1 MTLRPLAVPNT
12 RKPILSQVFLPHPT
26 PIPGAAH
33 KAPCIFPSGRP
44 SESESQEVKVPGVGA
59 GSAPASEPRQ
69 SHCLWD
75 GGEAVT
81 CLYPRQRETLRAE
94 SGNGPST
101 SPPRLAPGNT
111 RTTNPPL
118 GLGRGGPGQPP
129 ACSRVKGHCPGR
141 NKATALPLRSG
152 QEIPQGRASVL
163 AQSRGSEVSY
173 HSGGLGSYSG
183 PQHSTDSRQSFRS
196 HMADKTNGKSPSLR
210 PLSQDLVK

>member
-141 NKATALPLRSG
+141 NKATAAATAKRAGNPPGPGFCAGTKQRFRGQLPL
-152 QEIPQGRASVL
+152 GRTREL
-163 AQSRGSEVSY
+163 
-173 HSGGLGSYSG
+173 
-183 PQHSTDSRQSFRS
+183 
-196 HMADKTNGKSPSLR
+196 LR
-210 PLSQDLVK
+210 PSTFHRF